1 MDGAVGVGA
10 VMDGAGGV
18 GAVMSG
24 VVAAAGGGVA
34 VVVSG
39 VVCWA
44 SAAVPTISDAAIRKV
59 AFTDNLLAKAS
70 GGKTGTGFPKSD
82 ATTKA

>member
-1 MDGAVGVGA
+1 MA
-10 VMDGAGGV
+10 GAGGV

-34 VVVSG
+34 VVVSGVVGEGGG

-70 GGKTGTGFPKSD
+70 GGKAGTDFP
-82 ATTKA
+82 